1 MIKSHLFA
9 EDTAASRRLAGGL
22 LALVVAGI
30 LVFGLS
36 PLVSDRTSGSQAARD
51 MAYNMLM
58 SVAEDS
64 VLFTYGDND
73 TYPLWYLQQVE
84 GVRAD
89 VRVVNLSLSNA
100 SWYVKQLKRPSKSG
114 ADAVPMSLSDEQI
127 DGLRPRRWTPQKV
140 QLPVDR
146 ASVMR
151 QPETGLTPA
160 DRSRLDA
167 TMSWT
172 LPGQEA
178 GYDTPILTVPHQ
190 VTYNILRTIAE
201 NDWNRPVYFART
213 IPTHN
218 ELGLQP
224 YLQLE
229 GLAARVLPLRH
240 DRPQG
245 RVVPGVTL
253 DRMSTF
259 RFHGLDNPSVHYNAS
274 TRRTLNGNYRSLYA
288 YVASELGRQGRAV
301 EGRRLLN
308 ELTDAMPFDV
318 IPGSPATFVSTAQA
332 YAGLQAPDRA
342 ASVLDRAAPV
352 LIRNVAAAD
361 APGEYGQALQFAGMA
376 RSVYAAL
383 DARQDLQQFD
393 ASLTEAMSRQPIEVP
408 RRIRQQFNLPS

>member
-1 MIKSHLFA
+1 MINSRLFS
-9 EDTAASRRLAGGL
+9 EDTAASRRLAGGM
-22 LALVVAGI
+22 LALVVIGI

-36 PLVSDRTSGSQAARD
+36 PLLSDRTAGSQAARD

-84 GVRAD
+84 GVRTD
-89 VRVVNLSLSNA
+89 VRIVNLSLSNA
-100 SWYVKQLKRPSKSG
+100 PWYVKQLKRPSKSG

-127 DGLRPRRWTPQKV
+127 DGLRPRRWTPQQV

-146 ASVMR
+146 ASVMQ
-151 QPETGLTPA
+151 QPETGLTDA

-167 TMSWT
+167 RMSWT

-178 GYDTPILTVPHQ
+178 GYDTPILTIPHQ

-201 NDWNRPVYFART
+201 NGWDRPVYFART

-253 DRMSTF
+253 DRMSAF
-259 RFHGLDNPSVHYNAS
+259 RFHGLDDPSVHYNAS
-274 TRRTLNGNYRSLYA
+274 TRGTLNGNYRSLYA
-288 YVASELGRQGRAV
+288 YVASELARKDMTA

-308 ELTDAMPFDV
+308 RLNEAMPFDV
-318 IPGSPATFVSTAQA
+318 IPGSPSTFITTAQA
-332 YAGLQAPDRA
+332 YAELQARERA
-342 ASVLDRAAPV
+342 VSVLDRARPV

-361 APGEYGQALQFAGMA
+361 GPAEYGQALQFAGMA
-376 RSVYAAL
+376 RSVYAAIR
-383 DARQDLQQFD
+383 ARGDLQQFD
-393 ASLTEAMSRQPIEVP
+393 ASLTDAMNRQPIEVP
-408 RRIRQQFNLPS
+408 THIRQQFNLPS